1 MLFSSKQRF
10 IITGASSGIGKEIAL
25 FLNRLGATVIGIGRD
40 TGRLNEMKSNAFRP
54 ENVFIEQKDLTANI
68 EDLSSY
74 VKKLKEKYGKF
85 SGMVYCAGVVPI
97 QPLAITDLDT
107 VQDALNI
114 NYLAPVF
121 LAKGLADK
129 RNNIGAG
136 TSMVFLSS
144 AAAYISD
151 KGHLAYAGSKAALCA
166 AVKSMAKEY
175 AKNKIRMNCILPSN
189 IRTSKSPQEY
199 IDSQI
204 QQYPMGFGEPID
216 VAELAAFLLSKE
228 ASWITGQNYVLD
240 CCSF

>member
-54 ENVFIEQKDLTANI
+54 ENVFVEQKDLTANI

-97 QPLAITDLDT
+97 QPLAITDINT
-107 VQDALNI
+107 VQNTLNI
-114 NYLAPVF
+114 NYLAPIF
-121 LAKGLADK
+121 LAKGMADK

-136 TSMVFLSS
+136 TSMVSLSS

>member
-54 ENVFIEQKDLTANI
+54 ENVFVEQKDLTANI

-97 QPLAITDLDT
+97 QPLAITDINT
-107 VQDALNI
+107 VRNTLNI
-114 NYLAPVF
+114 NYLAPIF
-121 LAKGLADK
+121 LAKGMADK

>member
-54 ENVFIEQKDLTANI
+54 ENVFVEQKDLTANI

-97 QPLAITDLDT
+97 QPLAITDINT
-107 VQDALNI
+107 VQNTLNI
-114 NYLAPVF
+114 NYLAPIF
-121 LAKGLADK
+121 LAKGMADK
-129 RNNIGAG
+129 RNNVGAG

-144 AAAYISD
+144 AAARISD

-204 QQYPMGFGEPID
+204 QQYPMGFGEPQD
-216 VAELAAFLLSKE
+216 VAELVAFLLSKE

>member
-54 ENVFIEQKDLTANI
+54 ENVFVEQKDLTANI

-97 QPLAITDLDT
+97 QPLAITDINT
-107 VQDALNI
+107 VQNTLNI
-114 NYLAPVF
+114 NYLAPIF
-121 LAKGLADK
+121 LAKGMADK

-151 KGHLAYAGSKAALCA
+151 KGHLAYAGSKSALCA

>member
-54 ENVFIEQKDLTANI
+54 ENVFVEQKDLTANI

-97 QPLAITDLDT
+97 QPLAITDINT
-107 VQDALNI
+107 VQNTLNI
-114 NYLAPVF
+114 NYLAPIF
-121 LAKGLADK
+121 LAKGMADK

-151 KGHLAYAGSKAALCA
+151 KGHLAYAGSEAALCA

>member
-25 FLNRLGATVIGIGRD
+25 FLNRSGATVVGIGRD
-40 TGRLNEMKSNAFRP
+40 TERLNEMKSNAVYP
-54 ENVFIEQKDLTANI
+54 ENVFVETKDLTANI
-68 EDLSSY
+68 DALPVY
-74 VKKLKEKYGKF
+74 IKQLKEKYGKF

-97 QPLAITDLDT
+97 QPLAITDINT
-107 VQDALNI
+107 VQNTLNI
-114 NYLAPVF
+114 NYLAPIF
-121 LAKGLADK
+121 LAKGMADK
-129 RNNIGAG
+129 RNNVGAG

>member
-97 QPLAITDLDT
+97 QPLAITDINT
-107 VQDALNI
+107 VQNTLNI
-114 NYLAPVF
+114 NYLAPIF
-121 LAKGLADK
+121 LAKGMADK

-204 QQYPMGFGEPID
+204 QQYPMGFGEPQD
-216 VAELAAFLLSKE
+216 VAELVAFLLSKE

>member
-54 ENVFIEQKDLTANI
+54 ENVFVEQKDLTANI

-114 NYLAPVF
+114 NYLVPVF

-129 RNNIGAG
+129 RNNVGAG

>member
-54 ENVFIEQKDLTANI
+54 ENVFVEQKDLTANI

-85 SGMVYCAGVVPI
+85 SGMVYCASIVPI

-114 NYLAPVF
+114 NYLVPVF

-129 RNNIGAG
+129 RNNVGAG

-228 ASWITGQNYVLD
+228 ASWITGQNYILD

>member
-54 ENVFIEQKDLTANI
+54 ENVFVEQKDLTANI

-85 SGMVYCAGVVPI
+85 SGMVYCAGVLPI
-97 QPLAITDLDT
+97 QPLAITDINT
-107 VQDALNI
+107 VQNTLNI
-114 NYLAPVF
+114 NYLAPIF
-121 LAKGLADK
+121 LAKGMADK

>member
-54 ENVFIEQKDLTANI
+54 ENVFVEQKDLTANI

-97 QPLAITDLDT
+97 QPLAITDINT
-107 VQDALNI
+107 VQNTLNI
-114 NYLAPVF
+114 NYLAPIF
-121 LAKGLADK
+121 LAKGMADK

-136 TSMVFLSS
+136 TLMVFLSS

>member
-97 QPLAITDLDT
+97 QPLAITDINT
-107 VQDALNI
+107 VQNTLNI
-114 NYLAPVF
+114 NYLAPIF
-121 LAKGLADK
+121 LAKGMADK
-129 RNNIGAG
+129 RNNVGAG

-144 AAAYISD
+144 AAARISD

-204 QQYPMGFGEPID
+204 QQYPMGFGEPQD
-216 VAELAAFLLSKE
+216 VAELVAFLLSKE

>member
-54 ENVFIEQKDLTANI
+54 ENVFVEQKDLTANI

-85 SGMVYCAGVVPI
+85 SRMVYCAGVVPI
-97 QPLAITDLDT
+97 QPLAITDINT
-107 VQDALNI
+107 VQNTLNI
-114 NYLAPVF
+114 NYLAPIF
-121 LAKGLADK
+121 LAKGMADK

>member
-54 ENVFIEQKDLTANI
+54 ENVFVEQKDLTANI

-97 QPLAITDLDT
+97 QPLAITDINT
-107 VQDALNI
+107 VQNTLNI
-114 NYLAPVF
+114 NYLAPIF
-121 LAKGLADK
+121 LAKGMADK

-216 VAELAAFLLSKE
+216 MAELAAFLLSKE

>member
-97 QPLAITDLDT
+97 QPLAITDINT
-107 VQDALNI
+107 VQNTLNI
-114 NYLAPVF
+114 NYLAPIF
-121 LAKGLADK
+121 LAKGMADK

-144 AAAYISD
+144 AAARISD

>member
-54 ENVFIEQKDLTANI
+54 ENVFVEQKDLTANI

-85 SGMVYCAGVVPI
+85 SGMVYCAGIVPI
-97 QPLAITDLDT
+97 QPLAITDINT
-107 VQDALNI
+107 VQNTLNI
-114 NYLAPVF
+114 NYLAPIF
-121 LAKGLADK
+121 LAKGMADK

>member
-54 ENVFIEQKDLTANI
+54 ENVFVEQKDLTANI

-97 QPLAITDLDT
+97 QPLAIIDINT
-107 VQDALNI
+107 VQNTLNI
-114 NYLAPVF
+114 NYLAPIF
-121 LAKGLADK
+121 LAKGMADK

>member
-54 ENVFIEQKDLTANI
+54 ENVFVEQKDLTANI

-97 QPLAITDLDT
+97 QPLAITDINT
-107 VQDALNI
+107 VQNTLNI
-114 NYLAPVF
+114 NYLAPIF
-121 LAKGLADK
+121 LAKGMADK
-129 RNNIGAG
+129 RNNVGAG

>member
-54 ENVFIEQKDLTANI
+54 ENVFVEQKDLTANI

-85 SGMVYCAGVVPI
+85 SGMVYCAGIVPI

-114 NYLAPVF
+114 NYLVPVF

>member
-25 FLNRLGATVIGIGRD
+25 FLNRLGATVVGIGRD

-54 ENVFIEQKDLTANI
+54 ENVFVEQKDLTANI

-97 QPLAITDLDT
+97 QPLAITDINT
-107 VQDALNI
+107 VQNTLNI
-114 NYLAPVF
+114 NYLAPIF
-121 LAKGLADK
+121 LAKGMADK

>member
-1 MLFSSKQRF
+1 
-10 IITGASSGIGKEIAL
+10 
-25 FLNRLGATVIGIGRD
+25 
-40 TGRLNEMKSNAFRP
+40 
-54 ENVFIEQKDLTANI
+54 
-68 EDLSSY
+68 
-74 VKKLKEKYGKF
+74 
-85 SGMVYCAGVVPI
+85 
-97 QPLAITDLDT
+97 
-107 VQDALNI
+107 
-114 NYLAPVF
+114 
-121 LAKGLADK
+121 
-129 RNNIGAG
+129 
-136 TSMVFLSS
+136 MVFLSS

-216 VAELAAFLLSKE
+216 VAAFLLSKE

>member
-54 ENVFIEQKDLTANI
+54 ENVFVEQKDLTANI

-97 QPLAITDLDT
+97 QPLAITDINT
-107 VQDALNI
+107 VQNTLNI
-114 NYLAPVF
+114 NYLAPIF
-121 LAKGLADK
+121 LAKGMADK

>member
-54 ENVFIEQKDLTANI
+54 ENVFVEQKDLTANI

-97 QPLAITDLDT
+97 QPLAITDINT
-107 VQDALNI
+107 VQNTLNI
-114 NYLAPVF
+114 NYLAPIF
-121 LAKGLADK
+121 LAKGMADK

-204 QQYPMGFGEPID
+204 QQYPMGFGEPIN

>member
-54 ENVFIEQKDLTANI
+54 ENVFVEQKDLTANI

-97 QPLAITDLDT
+97 QPLAITDINT
-107 VQDALNI
+107 VQNTLNI
-114 NYLAPVF
+114 NYLAPIF
-121 LAKGLADK
+121 LAKGMADK

-136 TSMVFLSS
+136 TSMVFLSP

>member
-54 ENVFIEQKDLTANI
+54 ENVFVEQKDLTANI

-97 QPLAITDLDT
+97 QPLAITDINT
-107 VQDALNI
+107 VQNTLNI
-114 NYLAPVF
+114 NYLAPIF
-121 LAKGLADK
+121 LAKGMADK

-228 ASWITGQNYVLD
+228 ASWITGQNYVLN

>member
-25 FLNRLGATVIGIGRD
+25 FLNRLGATVIGIRRD

-54 ENVFIEQKDLTANI
+54 ENVFVEQKDLTANI

-97 QPLAITDLDT
+97 QPLAITDINT
-107 VQDALNI
+107 VQNTLNI
-114 NYLAPVF
+114 NYLAPIF
-121 LAKGLADK
+121 LAKGMADK

>member
-54 ENVFIEQKDLTANI
+54 ENVFVEQKDLTANI

-97 QPLAITDLDT
+97 QPLAITDINT
-107 VQDALNI
+107 VQNTLNI

>member
-54 ENVFIEQKDLTANI
+54 ENVFVEQKDLTANI

-97 QPLAITDLDT
+97 QPLAITDINT
-107 VQDALNI
+107 VQNTLNI
-114 NYLAPVF
+114 NYLAPIF
-121 LAKGLADK
+121 LAKGMADK

-166 AVKSMAKEY
+166 AVKSMAKKY